1 MGKISYNSLVVD
13 KVFAKT
19 VKTNDGVKYLDGD
32 EIIGKYGSAEMILPY
47 NWSPDYSNAF
57 QLFGVSGYT
66 AQTSGWLS
74 VDSAEKDVTS
84 IFINGTIAN
93 TFYNDGS
100 YQVFLTRGDYV
111 TASSKIDITFAP
123 SVSESAELPVPLTDY
138 DIWGGIPFVSDDGVM
153 SLKNMFIPNASFWNS
168 KIYKPNNLTITKVE
182 NDKAYNVDSFVC
194 NIQSEKIENGSRLFF
209 NCYKLVTFNSD
220 LSSLSNGYL
229 MFFNCNLDSI
239 SVEKIL
245 TTIPTYTR
253 GVHELTMTIQDS
265 AVSKFSEIVGVEIT
279 DRISVVEYKG
289 WTITLLRKDE
299 REMPTDYDIWKNVV
313 TVTNDM

>member
-1 MGKISYNSLVVD
+1 MGKISYNSLIVD

-19 VKTNDGVKYLDGD
+19 VKTNDDVKYLDGD
-32 EIIGKYGSAEMILPY
+32 EIIGKYGSSETILPY
-47 NWSPDYSNAF
+47 DWSPDYSNAF

-66 AQTSGWLS
+66 AQTNGWLS
-74 VDSAEKDVTS
+74 VDSAEKDITS
-84 IFINGTIAN
+84 IFINGDIVN

-100 YQVFLTRGDYV
+100 YQVFLTRGDSV

-123 SVSESAELPVPLTDY
+123 SISESAELPVPLTEY
-138 DIWGGIPFVSDDGVM
+138 DIWSEIPVVVDDGLMV
-153 SLKNMFIPNASFWNS
+153 LKNMFIPNASFWNS

-209 NCYKLVTFNSD
+209 NCYELVTFNSD

-245 TTIPTYTR
+245 TTIPTYTS
-253 GVHELTMTIQDS
+253 GVHELTMSIQDS

-279 DRISVVEYKG
+279 DRINIVEYKG

-299 REMPTDYDIWKNVV
+299 R
-313 TVTNDM
+313 

>member
-1 MGKISYNSLVVD
+1 VD
-13 KVFAKT
+13 KVFAET
-19 VKTNDGVKYLDGD
+19 VKTNDDVKYLD
-32 EIIGKYGSAEMILPY
+32 ENESIAKYGSGETILPY
-47 NWSPDYSNAF
+47 DWSPDYSNAF
-57 QLFGVSGYT
+57 QLFGISGYT

-100 YQVFLTRGDYV
+100 YQVFLTRGDSV

-123 SVSESAELPVPLTDY
+123 SVSESAELPVPLTKY
-138 DIWGGIPFVSDDGVM
+138 DIWSEVPFVGNDGIL
-153 SLKNMFIPNASFWNS
+153 SLKNLFIPDASFWNS

-194 NIQSEKIENGSRLFF
+194 NIQSEKIENGSRLFY
-209 NCYKLVTFNSD
+209 NCHKLVTFNSD

-229 MFFNCNLDSI
+229 MFFNCNLDAI

-245 TTIPTYTR
+245 TTIPTYTS

-265 AVSKFSEIVGVEIT
+265 AVSKFSEIVGV
-279 DRISVVEYKG
+279 DF
-289 WTITLLRKDE
+289 
-299 REMPTDYDIWKNVV
+299 TDYIS
-313 TVTNDM
+313 